1 MEGISQPKQEVSQEF
16 EETSE
21 FSMRP
26 HQRPVP
32 HGSPQFIVH
41 STFFTKSAYI
51 HPGSSAM
58 LSFSASA
65 IFVGWHHHQ
74 VSAHK

>member
-26 HQRPVP
+26 HQWSVP
-32 HGSPQFIVH
+32 HGCSQFIVH
-41 STFFTKSAYI
+41 STFFTKSTYI
-51 HPGSSAM
+51 HPGPSAM